1 MLVKL
6 PEKVSK
12 IMTRL
17 YEAGFEAYAVGGCVR
32 DSILGKKPYDWD
44 ITTNAK
50 IDELKKI
57 FPEAKVLSKKFSVIR
72 LEYVDE
78 IEDSAGNVIGETGI
92 IADIATYRK
101 EERYEEGRLVEFA
114 FADSVEEDLPRRDF
128 TINAIAD
135 SHNKFIDMFEGR
147 EDIRKKLMRTV
158 GDADKRFCEDPVRM
172 LRAVRMAAELDFDLD
187 ISVYNSIISNR
198 GLLENVATGKIR
210 DEFTKLITAVHA
222 CKGLKMFFDM
232 GLLFVILGKDT
243 ADNLSKRERRDL
255 MELSQNI
262 DASKQIEERRLGLFF
277 SCINKKKAIAA
288 IERLEFDCFTEQL
301 LKDAVTDLPR
311 LYFTGTK
318 PALKKFIYER
328 GWDRYHYLAN
338 LEKAQ
343 RIVFGYDSET
353 KIKSKMYLLQE
364 IKDKREV
371 IFPEDLAI
379 DANDLVEA
387 GICDEDRANRLLA
400 MVTEE
405 LHTHPY
411 KNNRQELLKLAKT
424 YNKNKLAAAFRGVHW
439 KK

>member
-135 SHNKFIDMFEGR
+135 SRRCGQAFLRGSCANVES
-147 EDIRKKLMRTV
+147 RKD
-158 GDADKRFCEDPVRM
+158 GC
-172 LRAVRMAAELDFDLD
+172 
-187 ISVYNSIISNR
+187 
-198 GLLENVATGKIR
+198 
-210 DEFTKLITAVHA
+210 
-222 CKGLKMFFDM
+222 
-232 GLLFVILGKDT
+232 
-243 ADNLSKRERRDL
+243 
-255 MELSQNI
+255 
-262 DASKQIEERRLGLFF
+262 
-277 SCINKKKAIAA
+277 
-288 IERLEFDCFTEQL
+288 
-301 LKDAVTDLPR
+301 
-311 LYFTGTK
+311 
-318 PALKKFIYER
+318 
-328 GWDRYHYLAN
+328 
-338 LEKAQ
+338 
-343 RIVFGYDSET
+343 
-353 KIKSKMYLLQE
+353 
-364 IKDKREV
+364 
-371 IFPEDLAI
+371 
-379 DANDLVEA
+379 
-387 GICDEDRANRLLA
+387 
-400 MVTEE
+400 
-405 LHTHPY
+405 
-411 KNNRQELLKLAKT
+411 
-424 YNKNKLAAAFRGVHW
+424 
-439 KK
+439 